1 MASSLLDR
9 LCSVVWYKT
18 IALALDAKS
27 PNAVAT
33 KIDALRYEDIVRRGV
48 KTAPNFDMKSFAP
61 YAKGNSA
68 PSKPTIHMV
77 EELLAHLM
85 PNTSHAFY
93 VGPFLTKRIRQGDE
107 EVTVTQA
114 IPLWVALAGPA
125 HALRSVLSGVHEEF
139 QKMLVYGSDPIEHAN
154 NAIEWIPIA
163 PTQQAFIWVDDGTL
177 DELHL
182 VDRIYK
188 QNKNAFN
195 LEQLTLMVLLW
206 RYSMLTQRHFP
217 FFNYVMRELYLSAI
231 PDVLAEYG
239 IADEFIQYCKLLERH
254 YFSYLK
260 KLESGEFSEEDEP
273 LVRF

>member
-1 MASSLLDR
+1 MAGSLMDR
-9 LCSVVWYKT
+9 LCTVVWYKT

-33 KIDALRYEDIVRRGV
+33 KIDVLRFEDNVRRGV
-48 KTAPNFDMKSFAP
+48 KTAPDFDMKSFAP
-61 YAKGNSA
+61 YAKGKSA
-68 PSKPTIHMV
+68 PSKATIHMV
-77 EELLAHLM
+77 EELLDHLM
-85 PNTSHAFY
+85 SNTSHAFY
-93 VGPFLTKRIRQGDE
+93 VGPSLTKAIRRGDE
-107 EVTVTQA
+107 EVEVTQA
-114 IPLWVALAGPA
+114 IPLWVALGGPA
-125 HALRSVLSGVHEEF
+125 HALSSVLSGVHEEF
-139 QKMLVYGSDPIEHAN
+139 QMMLVHGSDPIEHAN

-163 PTQQAFIWVDDGTL
+163 PTHQAFIWVDDGTL

-182 VDRIYK
+182 VDRIYN

-217 FFNYVMRELYLSAI
+217 FFNYLMRELYLTAI

-254 YFSYLK
+254 YFNYLK
-260 KLESGEFSEEDEP
+260 KLKSGEISAEDEP